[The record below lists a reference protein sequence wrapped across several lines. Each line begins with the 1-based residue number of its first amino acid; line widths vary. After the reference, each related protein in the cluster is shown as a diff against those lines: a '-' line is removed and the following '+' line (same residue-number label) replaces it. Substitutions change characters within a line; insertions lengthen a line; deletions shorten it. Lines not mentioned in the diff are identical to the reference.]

1 MKFTLAALALIG
13 ATSAEFV
20 DTPYGG
26 VYIMT
31 SAQRESDHIANAD
44 KADDKEVE
52 DEFDP
57 DDPVVDD
64 SGFVHKWVQT
74 SQQINMGNLIQLQ
87 QRQRSPATGDSTFK
101 SGQKVYDSS
110 YQPTKYSQELANGDS
125 ADDRDIHEDE
135 DMKDDVVDY
144 MGQTNAG
151 YGSRNME
158 WFHAHNTIDESA
170 GPGHFLTDPGF

>member
-1 MKFTLAALALIG
+1 MKYTIATLALIG
-13 ATSAEFV
+13 AASANFV
-20 DTPYGG
+20 DTPFGG
-26 VYIMT
+26 VYLMT
-31 SAQRESDHIANAD
+31 DAQRESDWIANAD
-44 KADDKEVE
+44 KADDKEIE
-52 DEFDP
+52 DEWDP
-57 DDPVVDD
+57 EDDVVDD

-74 SQQINMGNLIQLQ
+74 GANINMGNLIQLQ
-87 QRQRSPATGDSTFK
+87 TISPATGDSTFK

-135 DMKDDVVDY
+135 DMKDDVVDF

-158 WFHAHNTIDESA
+158 YFHAHNTIDESA
-170 GPGHFLTDPGF
+170 GPGHFLTDP